1 MIILN
6 NKNIKILGMLV
17 VVFVLLSF
25 VLNYKDKLYNKE
37 DLNLNNINDTNDIFH
52 INKNRNISN
61 YKNIPLIP
69 DPIKFPKDDSNYL
82 RFLKSFEDKVNP
94 EPYNP
99 AGVYSNNI
107 NKLER
112 NPTDERTERRLRTVF
127 ELMTE
132 NNPDPFNTKPKFI

>member
-37 DLNLNNINDTNDIFH
+37 DLNLNKINDTNDIFH
-52 INKNRNISN
+52 INKNKNISN

-94 EPYNP
+94 EPYNSS
-99 AGVYSNNI
+99 GVYSKNI
-107 NKLER
+107 NELKKPLS
-112 NPTDERTERRLRTVF
+112 DKRTERRLRTVF

-132 NNPDPFNTKPKFI
+132 NHPDPFNTKPKFM

>member
-6 NKNIKILGMLV
+6 NKNIKSLGMLV

-37 DLNLNNINDTNDIFH
+37 DLNLNKINDTNDIFH
-52 INKNRNISN
+52 INKNKNISN

-94 EPYNP
+94 EPYNSS
-99 AGVYSNNI
+99 GVYSKNI
-107 NKLER
+107 NVLKKPLS
-112 NPTDERTERRLRTVF
+112 DKRTERRLRTVF

-132 NNPDPFNTKPKFI
+132 NHPDPFNTKPKFM